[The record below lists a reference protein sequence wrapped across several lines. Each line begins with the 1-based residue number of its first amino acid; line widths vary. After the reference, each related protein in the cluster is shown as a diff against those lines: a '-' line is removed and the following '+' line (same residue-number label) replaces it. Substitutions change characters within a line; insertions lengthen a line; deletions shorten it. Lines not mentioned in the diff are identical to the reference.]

1 MRLEQVMMEKWKDL
15 PITRA
20 MEADSERKKLMTQK
34 EFDDM
39 IKAAVAWRDPLG
51 PVSREEFARL
61 EKRVAAL
68 EKTSRGE
75 MTFPHGFVPK
85 HVDFLPD
92 T

>member
-1 MRLEQVMMEKWKDL
+1 MARVDGVFH
-15 PITRA
+15 A
-20 MEADSERKKLMTQK
+20 MDVTAERKKHMTQK
-34 EFDDM
+34 EFDDTL
-39 IKAAVAWRDPLG
+39 KAAVAWRDPLG

-68 EKTSRGE
+68 EKIPRGE